1 MTESQSRVLH
11 LDLAG
16 ERARLGDEP
25 IRLTPKAFALL
36 RHLVLH
42 RDRLVTKEELL
53 AALWSDTAV
62 SDGVLTTTIRE
73 IRRALGERSR
83 SRGFIETLHRRGYR
97 FTGRVDIAKAS
108 GVGAAPA
115 VASLI
120 GREAELAALERRL
133 ATVAAGTR
141 QVVLVSGEAGIGKTA
156 LLDTFIASAGAH
168 PSVRVAR
175 GQCVERYGAAEAY
188 LPWLDA
194 LGDLCQQPGR
204 EGAVAVLRRVAPLWL
219 AQLPASMDPG
229 ERAALH
235 REVAGAPAE
244 RMLREMCEALEAL
257 AADHPL
263 VVALEDLHWADRS
276 SLELLA
282 SIARRRQRARLL
294 IVATYR
300 PLDANQAGHPLV
312 GIQRDLQ
319 VHRQCEELPLAF
331 LSGDA
336 VDAYLASR
344 FPGLPVDVA
353 PVVHRRTEGNAL
365 YMVNTADYLADCA
378 LIVENH
384 GRWEL
389 RGEMR
394 AIEAAVP
401 DSLRA
406 MIERQLDRVGD
417 DERRLLEAASVAG
430 VALADATLA
439 PALGA
444 TVEEVGRACAA
455 LAQRGAFLEAGAEE
469 DWPDGTAT
477 RRYRFIHALYPE
489 VLYERIAPSA
499 RVRMH
504 GAIAERLEAGHR
516 DRAGAIAA
524 ELAAHFERARDPARA
539 IEYLAVAAGNAVQRL
554 AYGEAIGELNRALD
568 LLAALPDDAACKK
581 QELAIRI
588 ALAPSLM
595 VTYGYAAPEVDAVY
609 ERAEALCREV
619 GDTRQFFSVLIGRS
633 APSLLLARTE
643 RAKAL
648 AEQAVALAREQNDP
662 RYLTQAETAI
672 GLALVWRGEF
682 APAAEHLERSRIAS
696 EAVTQWPPAFRM
708 VHDPGVAGRAYAAWA
723 QWMLGFPDRAKREAA
738 AAVASAN
745 ELKHPF
751 SVAFA
756 LVFAAFVHQARRE
769 IDATRQR
776 ADAAI
781 ALCTEH
787 GFAMYLAVATVFR
800 GWAIA
805 EAGAVREGLAVMEE
819 GLAAYSAT
827 GAVLVRPY
835 FLALIGEACARG
847 GDPERAQALLLDALA
862 GAARTGERVYE
873 AEIGR
878 LLGELARTS
887 DADEAEARF
896 AQALLVARAQRARSL
911 ELRVATSRAR
921 AWQQR
926 GRAAEA
932 HALLSGVLAHFTE
945 GFDTADLCD
954 ATLLLEELERGSR
967 ERVPR

>member
-1 MTESQSRVLH
+1 MTEPEPRVLH

-25 IRLTPKAFALL
+25 LRLTPKAFALL

-42 RDRLVTKEELL
+42 RDRLVTKAELL
-53 AALWSDTAV
+53 AALWPATAV

-73 IRRALGERSR
+73 IRRALGEGSR
-83 SRGFIETLHRRGYR
+83 SGGSIETLHRRGYR
-97 FTGRVDIAKAS
+97 FTGHADVAGESAPS
-108 GVGAAPA
+108 AAA
-115 VASLI
+115 II
-120 GREAELAALERRL
+120 GREPELARLDRCL
-133 ATVAAGTR
+133 ATADAGTR
-141 QVVLVSGEAGIGKTA
+141 QIVFVTGEAGIGKTA
-156 LLDTFIASAGAH
+156 LVDAFIARAGAR
-168 PSVRVAR
+168 PGVRVVR

-194 LGDLCQQPGR
+194 LGDLCRQPGR
-204 EGAVAVLRRVAPLWL
+204 EASVELLRRVAPLWL
-219 AQLPASMDPG
+219 VQLPAFMDPA

-235 REVAGAPAE
+235 REVSGAPAE
-244 RMLREMCEALEAL
+244 RMLRELCEALEAL

-263 VVALEDLHWADRS
+263 VVVLEDLHWGDRS

-282 SIARRRQRARLL
+282 SIARRRQRTRLL
-294 IVATYR
+294 VVGTFR
-300 PLDANQAGHPLV
+300 PLDAVQAGHPLV

-319 VHRQCEELPLAF
+319 MHRHCIDLPLPF
-331 LSGDA
+331 LSRDA
-336 VDAYLASR
+336 VDTYLAAR
-344 FPGLPVDVA
+344 FPGLPEDVA
-353 PVVHRRTEGNAL
+353 PIVHRRTEGNAL
-365 YMVNTADYLADCA
+365 FMVNTADYLADCA
-378 LIVENH
+378 LVVAND

-406 MIERQLDRVGD
+406 IIGRQL
-417 DERRLLEAASVAG
+417 ERMGGADGRLLEAASVAG
-430 VALADATLA
+430 VEFADAALAA
-439 PALGA
+439 ALGA
-444 TVEEVGRACAA
+444 SLEDVSRECAA
-455 LAQRGAFLEAGAEE
+455 LAQRGAFLEAGVEE

-504 GAIAERLEAGHR
+504 GAVAQRLEAGYR
-516 DRAGAIAA
+516 DGAGAIAA

-539 IEYLAVAAGNAVQRL
+539 VAHLAVAAGNAAQRL
-554 AYGEAIGELNRALD
+554 AYVEAIGELNRALD
-568 LLAALPDDAACKK
+568 LLATLPEDAARKK

-588 ALAPSLM
+588 ALAPPLM
-595 VTYGYAAPEVDAVY
+595 VTFGYAAPEVDAVY
-609 ERAEALCREV
+609 ERAEALCRDV
-619 GDTRQFFSVLIGRS
+619 GDTRQSFSVLIGRS

-648 AEQAVALAREQNDP
+648 AERAVALARAQNDP

-682 APAAEHLERSRIAS
+682 VPAAEHLERSRIAS

-708 VHDPGVAGRAYAAWA
+708 VHDPGVAGRSYAAWA
-723 QWMLGFPDRAKREAA
+723 QWMLGFPERAKREAA
-738 AAVASAN
+738 AAVANAQ
-745 ELKHPF
+745 ELSHPF
-751 SVAFA
+751 SLAFA

-769 IDATRQR
+769 IDATRER

-800 GWAIA
+800 GWTIA
-805 EAGAVREGLAVMEE
+805 EAGAVDEGLAVMEE
-819 GLAAYSAT
+819 GLAAYAAT
-827 GAVLVRPY
+827 GALLVRPFY
-835 FLALIGEACARG
+835 LALIGEACARS
-847 GDPERAQALLLDALA
+847 GDVARARALLLDGLA

-873 AEIGR
+873 AELGR
-878 LLGELARTS
+878 LLGELARET
-887 DADEAEARF
+887 DAAEAEARF
-896 AQALLVARAQRARSL
+896 AEALRVARVQRARSL
-911 ELRVATSRAR
+911 ELRVATSLAR
-921 AWQQR
+921 LRRSQ
-926 GRAAEA
+926 GRSEEGAS
-932 HALLSGVLAHFTE
+932 LLSAAYDAFSE
-945 GFDTADLCD
+945 GFDTPDLRD
-954 ATLLLEELERGSR
+954 GARLLAELREARVATA
-967 ERVPR
+967 P